1 MTEILEAPGFADV
14 TFTDVDEPVYYGPN
28 VASALDW
35 VRGFTSTSN
44 ALKQLDP
51 DHDNP
56 ASDWPTRPSSGD
68 RRCAAAPL
76 AASSTRIRCKFAP
89 RLMS

>member
-1 MTEILEAPGFADV
+1 M

-44 ALKQLDP
+44 ALKNSWTRTTTIPRATGQLG
-51 DHDNP
+51 HLQ
-56 ASDWPTRPSSGD
+56 ATRVALRPPSS
-68 RRCAAAPL
+68 RVQHL
-76 AASSTRIRCKFAP
+76 
-89 RLMS
+89 